1 MFTHFFEASQL
12 LLVASQKVTNVPY
25 ENMQPEDV
33 QELEVLERGVDVVT
47 FRGHVEDIL
56 LKTYFLH
63 VRHYGAEGA
72 SQVFGMILTML
83 KKGLDENDP
92 YSAEVAFFGARS
104 LLDGMEDDVP
114 DAATLSFLGSLIEFF
129 LNNPAAKESFILAKG
144 VILFVDQ
151 AAKLLTHC
159 AQQAPGIVSYLFE
172 VFTRH

>member
-1 MFTHFFEASQL
+1 M
-12 LLVASQKVTNVPY
+12 TNVPY